1 MSDVNELIEF
11 ISSLDGKGNKN
22 LVSSK
27 VEEKFGLNKDRSVF
41 FCDSFA
47 IRFCYSSG
55 KYFNGTVV
63 GLSKL
68 KKFDNLPF
76 IVCLVRPQKNEMY
89 IANSTFIT
97 KLSHTSHKL
106 SIDNIKGSFNGSDIL
121 KELGGITNQRDNIL
135 KLYPFHCDSTFEE
148 NLSRLVDATG
158 EIIGKKKKI
167 LIDDDK
173 AQKILDSVDKA
184 ILFNSSIEF
193 IEVEKDLNNR
203 IDQLSNE
210 IFKASQIE
218 NVNIRGRLIE
228 YLITEN
234 NSDQKQMVIEELNK
248 EHPSFESFKTEN
260 LLGDYKKS
268 FENFNVEI
276 DVKSKLTYLNSNPKA
291 YNIDKILEF
300 LSLENSV
307 FLFFF
312 IGIDEKEISKT
323 NLVSVF
329 QEDLLKGTICQK
341 HWAGKNT
348 RGVTQFLGRVVDGLL
363 SSNNQTITKDKAQLF
378 LSQLIYL

>member
-210 IFKASQIE
+210 IVKASQIE

-323 NLVSVF
+323 SLVSVF

>member
-210 IFKASQIE
+210 IVKASQIE

-307 FLFFF
+307 FIFFF

>member
-47 IRFCYSSG
+47 IRFCYLSG

-68 KKFDNLPF
+68 KKFDHLPF

-210 IFKASQIE
+210 IFKASQID

-323 NLVSVF
+323 SLVSVF

>member
-1 MSDVNELIEF
+1 
-11 ISSLDGKGNKN
+11 
-22 LVSSK
+22 
-27 VEEKFGLNKDRSVF
+27 
-41 FCDSFA
+41 
-47 IRFCYSSG
+47 
-55 KYFNGTVV
+55 
-63 GLSKL
+63 
-68 KKFDNLPF
+68 LPF

-323 NLVSVF
+323 SLVSVF